1 MAEWFAILKIG
12 LELFSWPN
20 NCDCNSEV
28 ERAEIP
34 VGVGWLAA
42 AEKTLQLPW
51 FSLRTGRE
59 KGESVDCTS
68 SESKIPVWE
77 SGLSLKNLAMAMPD
91 GKRRREG
98 VRGLFLFRSENSI
111 ERLWLVQRFIKD
123 INLNF

>member
-77 SGLSLKNLAMAMPD
+77 SGLTLKNLALAMPE

>member
-20 NCDCNSEV
+20 NCDCNSGV

-59 KGESVDCTS
+59 ESESDDCFS
-68 SESKIPVWE
+68 SES
-77 SGLSLKNLAMAMPD
+77 
-91 GKRRREG
+91 
-98 VRGLFLFRSENSI
+98 
-111 ERLWLVQRFIKD
+111 
-123 INLNF
+123 

>member
-1 MAEWFAILKIG
+1 M
-12 LELFSWPN
+12 
-20 NCDCNSEV
+20 
-28 ERAEIP
+28 
-34 VGVGWLAA
+34 
-42 AEKTLQLPW
+42 T
-51 FSLRTGRE
+51 FSLRNHRFQDSSAGRLTYKEKTWHLPYFSLTGRE

-77 SGLSLKNLAMAMPD
+77 SGLTLKNLALAMPE

-111 ERLWLVQRFIKD
+111 ERLCLVQRLIKD

>member
-12 LELFSWPN
+12 LEFFFFSWPN

-59 KGESVDCTS
+59 ESESDDCFS
-68 SESKIPVWE
+68 SES
-77 SGLSLKNLAMAMPD
+77 
-91 GKRRREG
+91 
-98 VRGLFLFRSENSI
+98 
-111 ERLWLVQRFIKD
+111 
-123 INLNF
+123 

>member
-77 SGLSLKNLAMAMPD
+77 SGLTLKNLALAMPE

-111 ERLWLVQRFIKD
+111 ERLWLVQRFLKD

>member
-77 SGLSLKNLAMAMPD
+77 SGLTLKNLALAMYKASLTF
-91 GKRRREG
+91 GA
-98 VRGLFLFRSENSI
+98 LL
-111 ERLWLVQRFIKD
+111 
-123 INLNF
+123 

>member
-68 SESKIPVWE
+68 SESKIPVWD
-77 SGLSLKNLAMAMPD
+77 SGLTLKNLALAMPE

-98 VRGLFLFRSENSI
+98 VRGLFLFRSGNSI
-111 ERLWLVQRFIKD
+111 ERLWLVQRLIKH

>member
-1 MAEWFAILKIG
+1 MTYTRRRLG
-12 LELFSWPN
+12 TSY
-20 NCDCNSEV
+20 
-28 ERAEIP
+28 
-34 VGVGWLAA
+34 
-42 AEKTLQLPW
+42 
-51 FSLRTGRE
+51 FSLTGRE

-77 SGLSLKNLAMAMPD
+77 SGLTLKNLALAMPE

-123 INLNF
+123 INLNFC

>member
-42 AEKTLQLPW
+42 AEKTLQLPC

-77 SGLSLKNLAMAMPD
+77 SGLTLKNLALAMPE

-111 ERLWLVQRFIKD
+111 ERLWLVQRLIKD

>member
-77 SGLSLKNLAMAMPD
+77 SGLTLKNLALAMPE

-111 ERLWLVQRFIKD
+111 ERLWLVQRLIKH

>member
-111 ERLWLVQRFIKD
+111 ERLWLVQRLIKD

>member
-77 SGLSLKNLAMAMPD
+77 SGLTLKNLALAMPE

-111 ERLWLVQRFIKD
+111 ERLWLVQRLIKD

>member
-1 MAEWFAILKIG
+1 MAEWFAILKIV

-59 KGESVDCTS
+59 ESESDDCFS
-68 SESKIPVWE
+68 SES
-77 SGLSLKNLAMAMPD
+77 
-91 GKRRREG
+91 
-98 VRGLFLFRSENSI
+98 
-111 ERLWLVQRFIKD
+111 
-123 INLNF
+123 